1 MLLIKVFLPFSTVDW
16 FVAGMLVDRY
26 PTLVVKTVVNKL
38 FVFMSQEILDQGDI
52 FYLPMY
58 NMVTSKR

>member
-1 MLLIKVFLPFSTVDW
+1 MLIKVFLPFSTVDW

-38 FVFMSQEILDQGDI
+38 LVLMSQETMD
-52 FYLPMY
+52 
-58 NMVTSKR
+58 